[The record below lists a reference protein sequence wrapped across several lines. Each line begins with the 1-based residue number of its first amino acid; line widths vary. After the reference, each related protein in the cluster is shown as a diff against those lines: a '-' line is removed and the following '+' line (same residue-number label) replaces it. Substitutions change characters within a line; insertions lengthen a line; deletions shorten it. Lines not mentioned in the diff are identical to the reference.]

1 MKRFICYVTACV
13 PSWGLNLQCRCSNW
27 GLQFAGNSSSMGRQ
41 SRSIFWLNSHACLLH
56 IAKLVKIANIV
67 VVLYV
72 ITEMDV
78 CWCDVMYILKHPYK
92 EDFKLILRCNDHFL
106 CCHLYNNKCNV
117 VPIWSVRAP
126 FWACD
131 S

>member
-1 MKRFICYVTACV
+1 
-13 PSWGLNLQCRCSNW
+13 
-27 GLQFAGNSSSMGRQ
+27 MGRQ

-56 IAKLVKIANIV
+56 IAKLAKIANII

-92 EDFKLILRCNDHFL
+92 EDFKLILRDAMTIFSAAI
-106 CCHLYNNKCNV
+106 YIIINV
-117 VPIWSVRAP
+117 M
-126 FWACD
+126 
-131 S
+131 